1 MKQQQR
7 IPVEV
12 IRERVRELSE
22 QASEEFGINLLS
34 VRLSRNDDGQITD
47 IALSY
52 EERDNSETEGGV

>member
-12 IRERVRELSE
+12 IRERVRELSK
-22 QASEEFGINLLS
+22 QASEEFGINVLS

-47 IALSY
+47 IALS
-52 EERDNSETEGGV
+52 

>member
-34 VRLSRNDDGQITD
+34 VRLFRNDDGQITD

>member
-12 IRERVRELSE
+12 IRERVRELSK
-22 QASEEFGINLLS
+22 QASEEFGINVLS
-34 VRLSRNDDGQITD
+34 VRLSRDDDGHITD

-52 EERDNSETEGGV
+52 EERDDSETEGGV

>member
-1 MKQQQR
+1 MKQKQR

-12 IRERVRELSE
+12 IREQVKELAE
-22 QASEEFGINLLS
+22 QAAKNFGIDLLS

-52 EERDNSETEGGV
+52 EERDDSDTEGGV

>member
-12 IRERVRELSE
+12 IREQVKELAE
-22 QASEEFGINLLS
+22 QAAKNFGIDLLS

-52 EERDNSETEGGV
+52 EEQDDSETEG

>member
-12 IRERVRELSE
+12 IREQVKELAE
-22 QASEEFGINLLS
+22 QAAKNFGIDLLS

-52 EERDNSETEGGV
+52 EERDDSETEGGV